1 METPKKCKDCDWSDY
16 EAGGSV
22 VLCTLATPWQEV
34 DPEQEACGDFVETE
48 E

>member
-1 METPKKCKDCDWSDY
+1 METPKKCKDCDWSDQVTPD
-16 EAGGSV
+16 EWV
-22 VLCTLATPWQEV
+22 CTLDVVWKEV